1 MRTSVDLVFAQVPP
15 EATLMAWAL
24 LVIAGLA
31 EIAWV
36 VQMRT
41 SRGFSLLWPS
51 VAAVL
56 ISIVSFVLLGL
67 AMKTLP
73 MGTSYAV
80 WTGIGVVGASIAGI
94 ILFQESASPLRL
106 ACIALIVVGMVGLRL
121 TGGE

>member
-1 MRTSVDLVFAQVPP
+1 
-15 EATLMAWAL
+15 MAWAL

-36 VQMRT
+36 FQMKT
-41 SRGFSLLWPS
+41 SQGFSQLWPS
-51 VAAVL
+51 IAAVL

-80 WTGIGVVGASIAGI
+80 WTGIGAIGASVVG
-94 ILFQESASPLRL
+94 ILLFKESASPLRL
-106 ACIALIVVGMVGLRL
+106 ACIALIIVGMVGLRL